1 MSERLTTRIVLEDI
15 TDLLTSELPQ
25 QLHISSA
32 DLAVLDRERETYV
45 LVSDAGQL
53 FLPEASPI
61 VSELQIQKY
70 VLRLRAPAETT
81 RTTQLFLDRNDIEL
95 CIPLVVGERTIG
107 FYLLGGKL
115 SGNAYTVE
123 EIQLL
128 RLLGKQAGVAVENS
142 RLFRAESEQRK
153 FAQALVEASRALGST
168 LDFDEL
174 LDRIL
179 MQVERVIDG
188 WAHAKYRR

>member
-128 RLLGKQAGVAVENS
+128 RLLGKQEWQWKTAAYSGQNLSRESLHRPLSRHRELSAVRSISTNS
-142 RLFRAESEQRK
+142 SI
-153 FAQALVEASRALGST
+153 AS
-168 LDFDEL
+168 
-174 LDRIL
+174 
-179 MQVERVIDG
+179 
-188 WAHAKYRR
+188 